1 MTGQI
6 IGLIHIMETR
16 VLVDPGVV
24 QVALLLLLSAVTQ
37 EQKKQKQENE
47 LIYT

>member
-6 IGLIHIMETR
+6 IGLIRIMETR

-37 EQKKQKQENE
+37 EQKNKSKKMN
-47 LIYT
+47 